1 MHLAFLS
8 FPVAEVFEP
17 LFPLSLRD
25 HSRPAALE
33 VRFLLSASTAPWDG
47 HHTILQD
54 GGVPETPNQHAAPF
68 SRSPLCGPEK
78 KKQSPRGRQLEL
90 PPPAPDRAVW
100 QNLTLRGSLARS
112 WDSQS
117 LWMRLP
123 AAQRDNL

>member
-1 MHLAFLS
+1 MPLAFLA

-33 VRFLLSASTAPWDG
+33 VRFLLSPSTAPWDG

-54 GGVPETPNQHAAPF
+54 SLRPQNSMLLLSHTLLSAA
-68 SRSPLCGPEK
+68 LK
-78 KKQSPRGRQLEL
+78 KEKQSPRGRQLEL

-100 QNLTLRGSLARS
+100 QNLALRGSLVRS